1 MTHTA
6 KARTFHD
13 EHGRL
18 WQARYVPDSAGQT
31 LPDAKILEFEP
42 IADPD
47 GTTTRVPVRP
57 GFLEGASEDQLRAA
71 LAAAI

>member
-1 MTHTA
+1 MGGTG
-6 KARTFHD
+6 KARAFHD

-18 WQARYVPDSAGQT
+18 WHARYVPDHEGVT

-47 GTTTRVPVRP
+47 GAHTRVPVRP
-57 GFLEGASEDQLRAA
+57 GFLEGATDEQLRAA
-71 LAAAI
+71 LAASI